1 MGDNVDVISTNYN
14 VDVPDG
20 WVAPYFFEGLHKLSN
35 KPVLVTEFFFAAAE
49 NRSGNLNDTAGNI
62 HAKPGHL
69 MTVATQ
75 AERTWGAGNALL
87 NFARFPNVA
96 GAHWFQ
102 YYDEPLGGREDG
114 EDYDM
119 GLVDT
124 SNKPYQTLTHDF
136 KVLNPGLESVH
147 AKSAWRS
154 ENTVS
159 NSSKRGRG
167 QPVGVEPVRITRA
180 DYRIDVSDQ
189 TLIEW
194 EKDKTLLSGFTAPAP
209 HVPFGDV
216 HLAWRPEGFYLF
228 SLSDTYV
235 DPNFLDYKDRFPL
248 SEAFQLHFT
257 VETEGKRN
265 HFATFLVPRD
275 NPAYPDGF
283 EIKAELF
290 HMEKGVLG
298 QKLASE
304 GHVQR
309 IEKSLPHMAVEA
321 FFPAKWFGLDELKTG
336 MRLRANIS
344 LVSYFREFAM
354 TWSGSPE
361 MRDIL
366 EPQDFREIE
375 LE

>member
-1 MGDNVDVISTNYN
+1 
-14 VDVPDG
+14 
-20 WVAPYFFEGLHKLSN
+20 
-35 KPVLVTEFFFAAAE
+35 
-49 NRSGNLNDTAGNI
+49 
-62 HAKPGHL
+62 
-69 MTVATQ
+69 VATQ

-87 NFARFPNVA
+87 NFARFPNVV

-102 YYDEPLGGREDG
+102 YCDEPLGGREDG
-114 EDYDM
+114 EDYNM

-124 SNKPYQTLTHDF
+124 SNQPYQTLTSDF
-136 KVLNPGLESVH
+136 KVLNPELESVH
-147 AKSAWRS
+147 AKSAWKS

-167 QPVGVEPVRITRA
+167 GPVGVEPVKITHA
-180 DYRIDVSDQ
+180 DYQIDVSDQ
-189 TLIEW
+189 TLVEW
-194 EKDKTLLSGFTAPAP
+194 EKEKTLLSGFIAPAP
-209 HVPFGDV
+209 HVSFGDV

-228 SLSDTYV
+228 SLADTYV
-235 DPNFLDYKDRFPL
+235 DPSFLDYKDRFPL

-275 NPAYPDGF
+275 NPEYPDGF

-290 HMEKGVLG
+290 RMEKGVPG
-298 QKLASE
+298 QKPASE

-321 FFPAKWFGLDELKTG
+321 FFPAKWFGLDELKPG

-354 TWSGSPE
+354 TWAGSPE
-361 MRDIL
+361 MSEIL
-366 EPQDFREIE
+366 EPEDFREIV